1 MSIAE
6 EISCTVRYL
15 TIIFDRICLCPVAVR
30 SEWHTAFDVGKWIL
44 LPDADTLAEVYH
56 YVKSAIAWRRD
67 PASGLVEDFASKAGV
82 F

>member
-15 TIIFDRICLCPVAVR
+15 TIIFDQMCLYFVAVKTD
-30 SEWHTAFDVGKWIL
+30 WHTAFDAGKWIL
-44 LPDADTLAEVYH
+44 LPVSDTLVEVYR
-56 YVKSAIAWRRD
+56 YVRSAIAWRTD
-67 PASGLVEDFASKAGV
+67 PASGRVEDFTSKASA

>member
-15 TIIFDRICLCPVAVR
+15 TIIFDQMCLYFVAVKTD
-30 SEWHTAFDVGKWIL
+30 WHTAFDAGKWIL
-44 LPDADTLAEVYH
+44 LPDSDTLVEVYR
-56 YVKSAIAWRRD
+56 YVRSAIAWRRD
-67 PASGLVEDFASKAGV
+67 PASGRVEDFTSKASA